1 MRVRLA
7 AVAAALFALATA
19 LPALAQTADATA
31 ATAMPAGPVENVIPI
46 GVWIWILVGT
56 GIATVGFAAF
66 GSTIGNGKR

>member
-7 AVAAALFALATA
+7 AVAAALFSLATA

-31 ATAMPAGPVENVIPI
+31 ATTMPAGPVENVIPI